1 MPEVIEDLRKAL
13 ENQKAVERYAAGYR
27 SEKKPQTEL
36 DRAVMK
42 YKEEQEKRQQ
52 LERFFA

>member
-27 SEKKPQTEL
+27 SEEKPQTEL
-36 DRAVMK
+36 DRAVMR
-42 YKEEQEKRQQ
+42 YKEEQEKRRHF
-52 LERFFA
+52 ERFFA